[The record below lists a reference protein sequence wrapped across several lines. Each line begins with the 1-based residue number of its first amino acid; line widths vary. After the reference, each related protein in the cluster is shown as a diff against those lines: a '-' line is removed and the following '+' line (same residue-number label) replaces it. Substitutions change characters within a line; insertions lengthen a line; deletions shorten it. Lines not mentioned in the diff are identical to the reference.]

1 MLRPGNECIDE
12 KEAKVAVHACD
23 AIRASGSQ
31 VPLNNT
37 DENIKGRASAFATLS
52 PFKGFVA
59 RQLEAAVLFG
69 ASAFR
74 EPEPRMRARRFLH
87 HAYWLRMPGSVFQT
101 GTPKSRSEQHGAL
114 LFMSSFTGDL
124 ADYLGGFTVVLPDE
138 MDLIWGRSP
147 NWPGARNYNASLA
160 FVRRYMRRVGAFFNA
175 YGDAGVD
182 DIRFALR
189 LRGELDRLALQNF
202 GSDEEFARAF
212 DEMTLS
218 LWGDRPS
225 PNGEAP

>member
-1 MLRPGNECIDE
+1 M
-12 KEAKVAVHACD
+12 
-23 AIRASGSQ
+23 
-31 VPLNNT
+31 NNT

-69 ASAFR
+69 ARVFR
-74 EPEPRMRARRFLH
+74 MPEPRMRARRFLH
-87 HAYWLRMPGSVFQT
+87 HAYWVRLPGSAFGPSGIPGRGRT
-101 GTPKSRSEQHGAL
+101 GTPRSRSEKHGAL

-138 MDLIWGRSP
+138 MDLIWGQSE
-147 NWPGARNYNASLA
+147 NWPGARNYNAALA

-189 LRGELDRLALQNF
+189 LRAELDRLSLQNF
-202 GSDEEFARAF
+202 RSDEDFARAF
-212 DEMTLS
+212 DEMTLA
-218 LWGDRPS
+218 LWGDGAPA
-225 PNGEAP
+225 NDEAA